1 MTFAWNET
9 QLDCSSFIILM
20 SETLLQTLDFATCFI
35 TFSTANLIFSLQ
47 LQIYRSVFAF
57 WSLKNL
63 AVNSAKAH
71 RTLFKFTCAGRG
83 GLMDHRGLWWSTV
96 THPVIYFKQNGLM
109 WRGPGKKL
117 AFKSGHTNGPFFF
130 FFLWIWSVS
139 SFCEWH
145 GGVPSLSDPLSSLFF
160 VICRVSPSERM
171 RKVAVAGMY
180 Y

>member
-1 MTFAWNET
+1 
-9 QLDCSSFIILM
+9 M

-130 FFLWIWSVS
+130 FPVDLKCQQFLWVAWRRPVPLRPPFIPVFCHLSCLSIWKN
-139 SFCEWH
+139 EK
-145 GGVPSLSDPLSSLFF
+145 GGGSRHVLLNGYVCFYHNGT
-160 VICRVSPSERM
+160 
-171 RKVAVAGMY
+171 K
-180 Y
+180 